1 MRTRGRDQ
9 KSAYVLH
16 TQWMLPNH
24 LQRLHMLPNATMFL
38 FQTLLHQTV
47 ETCGSNLSA
56 QHEFHSLGEQVRV
69 AFSSDAQNAGRGFK
83 LEYKIASE

>member
-1 MRTRGRDQ
+1 
-9 KSAYVLH
+9 
-16 TQWMLPNH
+16 
-24 LQRLHMLPNATMFL
+24 MLPNATMFL